1 MAEMTAN
8 PSSLGNAFMQMVQA
22 NEREV
27 AQTRAKRKQMI
38 EQSLKNSP
46 AGILGKKKM
55 VKDPVVTYTN
65 PITGK
70 TQPVS
75 KEQAKKVLDGMTMSA
90 GDGTTSR
97 TQSELSKDASQM
109 AGDLQKDASQ
119 MAGDLSKGTSAI
131 AGDLKEG
138 AEKAAGNVSRNVSE
152 AADSLKH
159 GAAKAVNNVEKG
171 ASEMADSVSKNAT
184 KAVNSVEKGATKAVN
199 GIKKDASE
207 VADNVSR
214 AAGNV
219 SKTATKA
226 VNSVEK
232 GATKAANGMKRNAAE
247 MADTVSENATKAVN
261 SVEKGATKAVNGI
274 KKDASEMADTV
285 SENATKAVNSVEKGA
300 TKAVNGMKRD
310 ASKVADNVSRT
321 AGNIS
326 KNATKAVNS
335 VEKGASKVADG
346 LTQIKKNGITLRNP
360 LTGKSK
366 TIPMSKIKSVAKQ
379 MAITTGAGIVG
390 GIPGV
395 ALAGSYYAIKNAR
408 KQAQAKTQSGTQS
421 RFATTPGQQGGL
433 ANKPSTIKIQ
443 ISGMNKQPINI
454 QISGLTPQQIE
465 MISRAAGM
473 QGRAMGMPQQSR
485 PYLGTEELLQK
496 GMQIPIQQG
505 GIKGNY
511 KVIPQKEFDEARKH
525 PNFMSLNESQQGVQS
540 RSMDMQ
546 NQQGGFVSRSMDKQN
561 QQGKVESRS
570 MDMNRE
576 PLEKAAGISG
586 RATVV
591 SVAVPGVS
599 VGTAAAKTGL
609 AAAKGIHGSMEQS
622 VQQGKATVQQ
632 TVSAAAKSMG
642 THAGT
647 ALAGPSAAISA
658 MSAMKSMNKGMS
670 R

>member
-38 EQSLKNSP
+38 EQSLKYSP
-46 AGILGKKKM
+46 AGILGKKKISEMAEKMAKKM

-109 AGDLQKDASQ
+109 AGDLKKDASQ

-131 AGDLKEG
+131 AGDLKES

-261 SVEKGATKAVNGI
+261 SVEKGATKAVNG
-274 KKDASEMADTV
+274 
-285 SENATKAVNSVEKGA
+285 
-300 TKAVNGMKRD
+300 MKRD

-335 VEKGASKVADG
+335 VEKGASEMAGNIEKGASTAAGNLKKGASKVADG

-433 ANKPSTIKIQ
+433 VSKPSTIKIQ

>member
-8 PSSLGNAFMQMVQA
+8 PASLGNAFMQMVQA

-38 EQSLKNSP
+38 EQSLKYSP

-65 PITGK
+65 PLTGK

-75 KEQAKKVLDGMTMSA
+75 KEQAKKALDGMTMGA
-90 GDGTTSR
+90 GDGTTSHS
-97 TQSELSKDASQM
+97 QSELSKDASQM
-109 AGDLQKDASQ
+109 AGDLKKDASQ

-138 AEKAAGNVSRNVSE
+138 AEKTAGNVSRNVSE

-171 ASEMADSVSKNAT
+171 ASEMAGNVSKSAT
-184 KAVNSVEKGATKAVN
+184 KAVNSVKKGASEMADNVSRNATKAVN

-219 SKTATKA
+219 SESATKA
-226 VNSVEK
+226 VNSMEK
-232 GATKAANGMKRNAAE
+232 G
-247 MADTVSENATKAVN
+247 
-261 SVEKGATKAVNGI
+261 
-274 KKDASEMADTV
+274 ASEMAGNV
-285 SENATKAVNSVEKGA
+285 SKGAEKAADNIEKGA
-300 TKAVNGMKRD
+300 STA
-310 ASKVADNVSRT
+310 
-321 AGNIS
+321 AGNL
-326 KNATKAVNS
+326 K
-335 VEKGASKVADG
+335 KGASKVADG

-421 RFATTPGQQGGL
+421 RFATTPGQRGGIGNLQQGGL

-443 ISGMNKQPINI
+443 ISGLNKQPINI
-454 QISGLTPQQIE
+454 QISGLTPQQIA

-473 QGRAMGMPQQSR
+473 QGRSMGMPQQSW
-485 PYLGTEELLQK
+485 PYMGTGELLQK
-496 GMQIPIQQG
+496 GVHSRSAGMPQQG
-505 GIKGNY
+505 GIAKSNPNITISNEKRPINWREITLMDANGS
-511 KVIPQKEFDEARKH
+511 QK
-525 PNFMSLNESQQGVQS
+525 GVQS

-576 PLEKAAGISG
+576 PMGKAAGISG

-609 AAAKGIHGSMEQS
+609 AAAKGIHGSMEKS
-622 VQQGKATVQQ
+622 VQQGKSTVQQ
-632 TVSAAAKSMG
+632 TVSVAAKSMG

-647 ALAGPSAAISA
+647 ALAGPSAAIGA
-658 MSAMKSMNKGMS
+658 MSAMKSMDKGMS